1 MKRVDS
7 RGAGGKETTCRVILI
22 LPDCS
27 FVVQRRKEEPKYF
40 VVHVKQL
47 ETPPPKS
54 KHSFDSWL
62 WMRDNLLGN
71 FVKIRVDSAQLA
83 VQQSGHEAKEVPTP
97 LGPLKRVNVRVALK
111 RTGCEPVDVLKEA
124 IINGAG
130 KLFEGGRAKESRF
143 YQQLK
148 AFEAQAKEKRVGVWN
163 DKDWFDLHP
172 GSYTPDEIL
181 QQRVFHEALVD
192 RFSRD
197 GTCIYLTLLPKRTKI
212 MLRLA
217 GVSRLTGAEC
227 TEEVLGNVQE
237 TLRERLQQRKVSV
250 RVIRPMNRDRA
261 STKAHSYPTFL
272 GSLMDK
278 SDAATQFLLRDGVV
292 KFGNET
298 ARFCPN
304 ADLYVKAE
312 IEARKGQ
319 KNIWAKETY
328 TEIKSP
334 DFEGICTG
342 VDGTNG
348 LVLSQGDTQRVVHF
362 SCLKLPFFYDLALC
376 DNWGWETRQF
386 LGRRFIGKKIRATI
400 TGSWRG
406 ERDYGVL
413 HTETGTVH
421 EDLLRHGWAQ
431 LTEPCVGERIPN
443 WAELKQLEDRAR
455 AEKVGQWSDAKP
467 LNHNDVVDLTGSGE
481 SKKLSEFFQSVKG
494 QTLQAEIEDIRQ
506 GPQLQLLFPERKVR
520 ALLHVA
526 QIEKRG
532 RDDKYAQDLI
542 RYAKEKY
549 LYCSAL
555 VTLTGSLDF
564 CVVGEVVVNCGES
577 SVNVAEDLVS
587 RGFVKCKKNAGSA
600 LPCVEKLLRL
610 EEEATVAGV
619 GIWADKT
626 LCKHR
631 FYYGRSERV
640 RVVSVWDSVTIGVQ
654 LMDQGMSAVD
664 NILKGRERFEPITK
678 AQVSDCVLARRFIG
692 DVPCYVRARICQ
704 LKKARTGGEN
714 AIVKL
719 IDFSEP
725 PAVVPVSYLYQMPPE
740 VAKIEPQGRT
750 ICLACCQPSTD
761 AQAATEAVNKI
772 WTACQDAV
780 LYLHLIYKDDRAHVL
795 LTDSREITS
804 GSLNAFLISQG
815 LVNAVP
821 HEVKPEFQDI
831 VQKLMTANASPEGN
845 A

>member
-1 MKRVDS
+1 MRRAYSKPEPS
-7 RGAGGKETTCRVILI
+7 QTYGTKTCQVILI
-22 LPDCS
+22 LSDCS
-27 FVVQRRKEEPKYF
+27 FVVQQDEEPKYF
-40 VVHVKQL
+40 VVHVRLL
-47 ETPPPKS
+47 EAPLPKR

-62 WMRDNLLGN
+62 WMRNRLLGN
-71 FVKIRVDSAQLA
+71 SVTIRVDKARLEGA
-83 VQQSGHEAKEVPTP
+83 EEVLTP
-97 LGPLKRVNVRVALK
+97 FGSLKRVKV
-111 RTGCEPVDVLKEA
+111 PVQLNKDRQKIDILEEA
-124 IINGAG
+124 ISNGVG
-130 KLFEGGRAKESRF
+130 RVFEGGRAKESPF
-143 YQQLK
+143 YGKLK
-148 AFEAQAKEKRVGVWN
+148 ACETQAKQKKVGVWN

-172 GSYTPDEIL
+172 GSYTPEEIL
-181 QQRVFHEALVD
+181 QQRVFPEALVD
-192 RFSRD
+192 GFSRD
-197 GTCIYLTLLPKRTKI
+197 GTCIYLTLLPKQTKI

-217 GVSRLTGAEC
+217 GVSRLRDAEC
-227 TEEVLGNVQE
+227 TDEVLQNVQDVF
-237 TLRERLQQRKVSV
+237 RSKLQQRKVNV
-250 RVIRPMNRDRA
+250 RVIRHMNRDRA
-261 STKAHSYPTFL
+261 STKSHSILTFL
-272 GSLMDK
+272 GSLMDR
-278 SDAATQFLLRDGVV
+278 SDGATQFLLQEGVV
-292 KFGNET
+292 KFSNDT

-304 ADLYVKAE
+304 ADLYVRAE
-312 IEARKGQ
+312 IEARK
-319 KNIWAKETY
+319 KNKSIWAKETY
-328 TEIKSP
+328 TETKSP
-334 DFEGICTG
+334 DFEGICTN

-348 LVLSQGDTQRVVHF
+348 LVLSQGGTERVVHF

-376 DNWGWETRQF
+376 EDWGWETRQF
-386 LGRRFIGKKIRATI
+386 LAKHFIGKKIRATI

-421 EDLLRHGWAQ
+421 EDLLRNGWAR
-431 LTEPCVGERIPN
+431 LREPCVGERIPN
-443 WAELKQLEDRAR
+443 WDELKQLEDRAR
-455 AEKVGQWSDAKP
+455 AEKVGQWSDAEP
-467 LNHNDVVDLTGSGE
+467 LNQRDIVDLTGQGE
-481 SKKLSEFFQSVKG
+481 SKRISEFFQSVKG
-494 QTLQAEIEDIRQ
+494 QTLQAEIEEVRQ

-520 ALLHVA
+520 ARLHVA
-526 QIEKRG
+526 QIERRG
-532 RDDKYAQDLI
+532 RDDKYAQALI

-587 RGFVKCKKNAGSA
+587 RGFVKCKKSAGSA

-640 RVVSVWDSVTIGVQ
+640 RVVSIWDSVTIGVQ

-664 NILKGRERFEPITK
+664 NILKGRERFEPIT
-678 AQVSDCVLARRFIG
+678 QPHVSDCVLARRLINDIPSYF
-692 DVPCYVRARICQ
+692 RARICQ
-704 LKKARTGGEN
+704 LKKGKTGGEN

-725 PAVVPVSYLYQMPPE
+725 PTIVPVSYLYQMPPE
-740 VAKIEPQGRT
+740 LAKIEPQART

-761 AQAATEAVNKI
+761 AQVARECVGNI
-772 WTACQDAV
+772 WDQCKDAM
-780 LYLHLIYKDDRAHVL
+780 LYLHLIYKDERAHVL
-795 LTDSREITS
+795 LTDKPEITS
-804 GSLNAFLISQG
+804 GSLNAFLISRG
-815 LVNAVP
+815 LVNVVP
-821 HEVKPEFQDI
+821 HEVKPEFQDV